1 MMKTAHRV
9 ASGAALVALAAT
21 GLGTASPA
29 GAATASGSVAVREG
43 TTTVKPGGAAYRTLQ
58 RAKVKL
64 STLGD
69 AKRTKAGTR
78 IPVTGGSAAKAS
90 ELRHANVDGL
100 LLRRGTHAVR
110 VTGLRIRLDS
120 AKSRVTG
127 RIDGKRARTLFTLGS
142 TRLQIDSSGGSART
156 ATRSWRLTASAART
170 LGRELGVKRLRK
182 GTFARASSRVTLA
195 VLGATG
201 AAPGAPTPP
210 PGTGGGGG
218 AVAPTPPPSAVACQT
233 LPGEAATQTRVL
245 DWGLRQSFRNYVG
258 SEGSIVSSDGA
269 AKSGSGTF
277 LFGVSSVASYDA
289 SGALSAAFRGSVYF
303 EKWGTG
309 DAAALRLWLCNPR
322 IEAPAGAAVGALHV
336 DMLSKRLDTGKI
348 VEYPNVR
355 LADID
360 LSSGSRGLSGG
371 VMTWSGVTTKL
382 TAEGV
387 EAFAGFYTAGE
398 PLDPLNLKVA
408 VP

>member
-1 MMKTAHRV
+1 MMKTTHR
-9 ASGAALVALAAT
+9 AAGGATLIALATA
-21 GLGTASPA
+21 GLGVLGPA
-29 GAATASGSVAVREG
+29 GAVAASGGVTVREG

-58 RAKVKL
+58 RAKVTL

-90 ELRHANVDGL
+90 ELRHSNVDGL
-100 LLRRGTHAVR
+100 LLRRGSSAVR
-110 VTGLRIRLDS
+110 VTGLRIRLDGG
-120 AKSRVTG
+120 KSRVTG
-127 RIDGKRARTLFTLGS
+127 RIDGKRAQTLFTIGS
-142 TRLQIDSSGGSART
+142 TRLKIDSSGGSART
-156 ATRSWRLTASAART
+156 ATRSWTLTAAAART
-170 LGRELGVKRLRK
+170 LGRELRVERLRK
-182 GTFARASSRVTLA
+182 GTFARASSEVRLA
-195 VLGATG
+195 IPGTTG
-201 AAPGAPTPP
+201 AAPGAATPA
-210 PGTGGGGG
+210 PGTGGG
-218 AVAPTPPPSAVACQT
+218 AVAPTPPPSAVACQA
-233 LPGEAATQTRVL
+233 LPGDGATQTRVL

-258 SEGSIVSSDGA
+258 SEGRIVFSDGA
-269 AKSGSGTF
+269 ARSASGTF
-277 LFGVSSVASYDA
+277 LFGVSSVTSYDA

-322 IEAPAGAAVGALHV
+322 IDAPAGATVGALHV
-336 DMLSKRLDTGKI
+336 DMLSKRLDTGTI

-360 LSSGSRGLSGG
+360 LTAGTRQMSGG
-371 VMTWSGVTTKL
+371 AIRWSGVPTKL
-382 TAEGV
+382 TAQGV

-398 PLDPLNLKVA
+398 ALDPLSLTVA